1 MQGVFLFS
9 SIDHGE
15 PVDTYLTGLR
25 RPAHCLTVNARRVAY
40 LNSSQNHRKRDPAVK
55 LSAV

>member
-1 MQGVFLFS
+1 MKGVFLFS
-9 SIDHGE
+9 SLDHGE

-25 RPAHCLTVNARRVAY
+25 RPAHRLTVDTRRVAY
-40 LNSSQNHRKRDPAVK
+40 LDSSQSHRKRDPAVT